1 MEIRHNISTACRGL
15 LKIWL
20 DANRIQQ
27 YFVSK
32 QAESLE
38 QEIDVHVKVTTK
50 TYGTDC
56 EMPCISGIGGC
67 QKRRRWMTSCIY
79 VCVCVCVCVCGVG
92 MCMCMFVCMCDVYV
106 CVYVWYVCVFVV
118 SLPALQVR
126 ILVCLVGLAVYLY
139 DTHEAEPLGRN

>member
-79 VCVCVCVCVCGVG
+79 VCVCVCVCGVG